1 MVPVVA
7 THTVDHKDPDLLM
20 VTNPTVVSLTADN
33 RTEGTLDLPADLD
46 LDVISLEVPALKL
59 DQVLRWAQDQTHT
72 AIAMAADLPCHKD
85 HHMDQDL
92 SNPAE
97 VIQEGNLAQKA
108 SLEDKNLAMV
118 VTDQADQ
125 EVVISP
131 ALPDSST
138 VAEVQETWVDS
149 P

>member
-1 MVPVVA
+1 
-7 THTVDHKDPDLLM
+7 
-20 VTNPTVVSLTADN
+20 
-33 RTEGTLDLPADLD
+33 
-46 LDVISLEVPALKL
+46 
-59 DQVLRWAQDQTHT
+59 
-72 AIAMAADLPCHKD
+72 MAADPQCHKD

-92 SNPAE
+92 SNPEE

-131 ALPDSST
+131 ALPDKSM
-138 VAEVQETWVDS
+138 VAEVQETWVD
-149 P
+149 PP